1 MPLILKAAGERIYC
15 RGGQGQ
21 ALTQVYGL
29 QDWLYVKDRAD
40 NANTF
45 TFSFSEPCLDDGTR
59 WIPSQRDEIF
69 IYKSEDDYDND
80 VRWFG
85 GILTEFTDTMIHRD
99 GSFVAGYRMSAH
111 SFDIVLDKELR
122 QPLKAGLSWE
132 NLLKYLLTN
141 HFGTQLSTDYTHIS
155 NTAAAPPVKIVNNS
169 LRVLLRNM
177 RKLTGHDFY
186 VDAYKKLHVFR
197 SQDVLGSF
205 TLDDQPLSG
214 MTVWDK
220 RPTVNRESRA
230 VYNIVRQP
238 FQFHIGKDD
247 WDGETFTAKGDP
259 KGQGGQIPLL
269 RTPATIE
276 ESVYFQDKF
285 DGAIDTSLW
294 VETDVN
300 TTQHPD
306 YPNQGYMFSALGQLQ
321 LVGGTGTLGG
331 VALVSADFQEVRES
345 AYIIQE
351 FQLTNAT
358 GEGYIAA
365 FTDGTGLTLGAIEG
379 GLHVLNGA
387 LKALDGTMLVASLDL
402 TANYLIWAT
411 ITADGFQ
418 YDIQGGAY
426 ATKTRLHTETGVT
439 HATDYK
445 VSPVISKSLH
455 CSINSIRYKS
465 NDRNLVLEINGE
477 TKVVGL
483 EQADTDLPDIDAF
496 LNVDETPA
504 LIKFKAAEALS
515 FIASVSSNT
524 SITVT
529 TGQGI
534 KFKAGHR
541 LLIGDNIVEA
551 FDGREAVV
559 ASVAGDVVT
568 LKSPGLSGMSM
579 GQGILIN
586 TTVPAKDDKIV
597 VKYGYIKQD
606 EAVASDQNSIDK
618 YGNYPITLAEKDHI
632 KRFDDA
638 QLEAE
643 NFLEKYKDGLLKISF
658 KSNSK
663 LMPVEPQ
670 AMTSIPVSLNLRPDP
685 INKQLA
691 LQRVEVRGL
700 GLDQYAYELEL
711 ESADPTTPLDDLVVG
726 RALIVGTDGAIR
738 FSVVETEKEVS
749 DVEDLNIRSTASLD
763 ILWSNL
769 GNKKYGEF
777 KWKP

>member
-1 MPLILKAAGERIYC
+1 MPLILKAAGNRIYC

-21 ALTQVYGL
+21 ALTQIYNV

-45 TFSFSEPCLDDGTR
+45 TFALSEPCLADGSR
-59 WIPSQRDEIF
+59 WTPSQRDEIF
-69 IYKSEDDYDND
+69 IYKNESDYTND
-80 VRWFG
+80 IRWFG
-85 GILTEFTDTMIHRD
+85 GILTEFTDTMVQR
-99 GSFVAGYRMSAH
+99 GSAFIAGYRMSAH

-122 QPLKAGLSWE
+122 QPLKAGMAWE
-132 NLLKYLLTN
+132 DLLKFLLTN
-141 HFGTQLSTDYTHIS
+141 HFGNQLSTDYSNIS

-197 SQDVLGSF
+197 SQDILGSF

-238 FQFHIGKDD
+238 FQSHIGKDE

-285 DGAIDTSLW
+285 DGAIDTALW

-300 TTQHPD
+300 TTQHVD

-321 LVGGTGTLGG
+321 VVGGTGTLGG
-331 VALVSADFQEVRES
+331 VALVSADFQEVRTS

-358 GEGYIAA
+358 GDGYIAA
-365 FTDGTGLTLGAIEG
+365 FTDGSGLTAGAIKG
-379 GLHVLNGA
+379 GLRVLDGA
-387 LKALDGTMLVASLDL
+387 LKALDGTTLIASLDL
-402 TANYLIWAT
+402 TANYLIWVT
-411 ITADGFQ
+411 LTSDGFQ
-418 YDIQGGAY
+418 YDIQGGVY
-426 ATKTRLHTETGVT
+426 ATKTKLRIETGVT
-439 HATDYK
+439 HLTDYK
-445 VSPVISKSLH
+445 VSPIIGKSLK

-465 NDRNLVLEINGE
+465 NDRNLVVSINDVV
-477 TKVVGL
+477 KVVGL

-504 LIKFKAAEALS
+504 LIKFRAAEALS
-515 FIASVSSNT
+515 FIASVGSTT

-529 TGQGI
+529 TGHGV

-541 LLIGDNIVEA
+541 LLIGDNVVEA
-551 FDGREAVV
+551 FNGREAFVS
-559 ASVAGDVVT
+559 SVAGDVVT
-568 LKSPGLSGMSM
+568 IKSPGLSGMSM

-586 TTVPAKDDKIV
+586 TTVPAKDDKII

-606 EAVASDQNSIDK
+606 EAVASDQNSIDS
-618 YGNYPITLAEKDHI
+618 YGNYPITLPEKDHI

-658 KSNSK
+658 SSNSK
-663 LMPVEPQ
+663 LMPIEPQ
-670 AMTSIPVSLNLRPDP
+670 PMTYIPVALNLRPDP
-685 INKQLA
+685 INKPVA
-691 LQRVEVRGL
+691 LQRVEVRPR
-700 GLDQYAYELEL
+700 GLDQFSYELDL

-738 FSVVETEKEVS
+738 FAVVETEKEVS
-749 DVEDLNIRSTASLD
+749 NVEDITIRTAASLY
-763 ILWSNL
+763 ILWSNA

-777 KWKP
+777 RWKP